1 MAIGKASDFVI
12 YQEQFYGGM
21 YEAINQ
27 NVNAFNAAS
36 LGCIRMVAKD
46 LKGDYNKEA
55 FIKDIANLITRRDT
69 TIVTA
74 ATDLAMQHAEIIGVK
89 INRKIGPVAQ
99 TIDAFRKLGVDSK
112 EMSYKLGGMIG
123 DRKMKDY
130 ANTAIGAVEA
140 ALEGVAALTT
150 DQSAAANITHTHLVT
165 ALSLMGDAAASV
177 KCWVMHSKPYF
188 DLMKQAIAD
197 KVFEVAGVTI
207 YAGTVATF
215 GRPVIVIDAPQ
226 LLQAGAPNKYP
237 TLGLVE
243 DAVVLTESE
252 QEDIVAQV
260 VTGLENLVVRIQ
272 GEYAFNLNTKGFQ
285 WDVTNGGA
293 GPTDAAVFTTTNWD
307 KIAYDNKLCAGVRLL
322 TQ

>member
-36 LGCIRMVAKD
+36 QGCIKMVAKD

-89 INRKIGPVAQ
+89 INRKIGPAAQ

-123 DRKMKDY
+123 ERKMKDY
-130 ANTAIGAVEA
+130 ANTTIGAVEA

-150 DQSAAANITHTHLVT
+150 DQSAGANITHTMLVT
-165 ALSLMGDAAASV
+165 ALSLMGDAAAS
-177 KCWVMHSKPYF
+177 
-188 DLMKQAIAD
+188 
-197 KVFEVAGVTI
+197 
-207 YAGTVATF
+207 
-215 GRPVIVIDAPQ
+215 
-226 LLQAGAPNKYP
+226 
-237 TLGLVE
+237 
-243 DAVVLTESE
+243 
-252 QEDIVAQV
+252 
-260 VTGLENLVVRIQ
+260 
-272 GEYAFNLNTKGFQ
+272 
-285 WDVTNGGA
+285 
-293 GPTDAAVFTTTNWD
+293 
-307 KIAYDNKLCAGVRLL
+307 
-322 TQ
+322 